1 MLKETVNKLCV
12 TLYIYSVT
20 TLPRSRNIFSL
31 KDNSL
36 NLSLKQAKNIFLALP
51 SSPVDIR
58 AKSVS
63 EFLSYDRS
71 DRTNYV

>member
-12 TLYIYSVT
+12 TLYIYSVN
-20 TLPRSRNIFSL
+20 TLPGNIFSL